1 MALEHV
7 EGATETWVQDL
18 LVALLHSLQR
28 ESPNVLE
35 LGGFQGHTSL
45 RLAQAMT
52 AGTLTIAEYDPDA
65 PERAQLVT
73 DRLLAANLPESVSW
87 RVLQSDA
94 LTVIAQ
100 CADESLDFVFVDDTH
115 THEHV
120 AKELELL
127 MPKMRPKSLICLHDV
142 HGVCELHQEVSR
154 YPNSISLDLP
164 RLGPGGGLGI
174 IQVQ

>member
-1 MALEHV
+1 MAVEHV
-7 EGATETWVQDL
+7 EGQTEPWVVDIL
-18 LVALLHSLQR
+18 CALLKGLQR

-73 DRLLAANLPESVSW
+73 DRLLAADLPDIIRW

-94 LTVIAQ
+94 LAVIAQ
-100 CADESLDFVFVDDTH
+100 CADESLDFVFVDDDH
-115 THEHV
+115 SEAHV
-120 AKELELL
+120 AQEIAALI
-127 MPKMRPKSLICLHDV
+127 PKMRVGGLICFHDV
-142 HGVCELHQEVSR
+142 YGSCNLAPLVERAGGYC
-154 YPNSISLDLP
+154 LDLP
-164 RLGPGGGLGI
+164 RLGPAGGLGI
-174 IQVQ
+174 LQVR